1 MTGAAAGTPVPAG
14 AALRLDRDTPG
25 PWSTPVT
32 GAVARAPAVTQEEVR
47 RHNLGV
53 LLGLLHVRGA
63 ASRADLTA
71 LSGLNRSTVK
81 ALTTELADAGLV
93 REAAPVGRGGAGRPS
108 ILVEPRSEHVWA
120 LAVDIG
126 VEHLY
131 AARIGLGGV
140 VLDRRQAR
148 QPRGDGDVP
157 QVLDRVRAL
166 VEPLLAG
173 ASAEP
178 VGIGVAV
185 PGMVGGPDQMV
196 RFAPNLGWVD
206 VPLGTLLAGEL
217 GTALPVA
224 VGNEG
229 DLGVMAEHL
238 RGVAADASDA
248 IYLTG
253 EVGLGAGV
261 IVGGRPLTGA
271 GGYAGEVGHMSVNP
285 LTGRLCTCGRR
296 GCWETEVG
304 ADAVLLAIG
313 APAGSAPLEMLAARA
328 GDRTAKIAVRRVGRW
343 LGVGVANLV
352 NLLNPEVVI
361 FGGLTRDLFPLLEP
375 YVRAELESS
384 LTAPR
389 DQVRLAL
396 PGLGAD
402 SSLVGAAELAFAP
415 LLSDPLGVRL

>member
-1 MTGAAAGTPVPAG
+1 VTGTEIRV
-14 AALRLDRDTPG
+14 DRVDDG
-25 PWSTPVT
+25 PWATAVT
-32 GAVARAPAVTQEEVR
+32 GALTRAPAVTQDEVR

-53 LLGLLHVRGA
+53 LLRLLHVRGA

-71 LSGLNRSTVK
+71 ISGLNRSTVR
-81 ALTTELADAGLV
+81 ALITELVDAGLV

-108 ILVEPRSEHVWA
+108 ILVEPRSEQVWA

-126 VEHLY
+126 VQHIS

-140 VLDRRQAR
+140 VLDRGEAR
-148 QPRGDGDVP
+148 QPRGEGGVA
-157 QVLDRVRAL
+157 QVLERVRA
-166 VEPLLAG
+166 VVGPLLAAAG
-173 ASAEP
+173 GDP

-185 PGMVGGPDQMV
+185 PGMVGGPDQLV

-206 VPLGTLLAGEL
+206 VPLGGLLGAEL
-217 GTALPVA
+217 DSGLPVA

-238 RGVAADASDA
+238 RGVAADVSDA

-253 EVGLGAGV
+253 EVGLGSGV
-261 IVGGRPLTGA
+261 IIGGRPLTGA

-285 LTGRLCTCGRR
+285 ATGRLCTCGRR

-304 ADAVLLAIG
+304 ADAVVTAIG
-313 APAGSAPLEMLAARA
+313 APSGSTAEEILALTRD
-328 GDRTAKIAVRRVGRW
+328 GSRTAKAAVRRIGRW

-352 NLLNPEVVI
+352 NLFNPEVII
-361 FGGLTRDLFPLLEP
+361 FGGLTRTLFPVLEP
-375 YVRAELESS
+375 YVRAELEAA
-384 LTAPR
+384 LIAPR

-396 PGLGAD
+396 PALGAD
-402 SSLVGAAELAFAP
+402 SSLVGAGELAFAP
-415 LLSDPLGVRL
+415 LLGDPLGTRAALLSR

>member
-1 MTGAAAGTPVPAG
+1 VTGTEI
-14 AALRLDRDTPG
+14 RLDRVDGG
-25 PWSTPVT
+25 PWATAVT
-32 GAVARAPAVTQEEVR
+32 GALTRAPAVTQDEVR

-53 LLGLLHVRGA
+53 LLRLLHVRGA

-71 LSGLNRSTVK
+71 VSGLNRSTVR

-126 VEHLY
+126 VEHVS

-140 VLDRRQAR
+140 VLDRREAR
-148 QPRGDGDVP
+148 QPRGEGGVP
-157 QVLDRVRAL
+157 QVLDRVRTLA
-166 VEPLLAG
+166 EPLLAAAG
-173 ASAEP
+173 GDP

-185 PGMVGGPDQMV
+185 PGMVGGPDQLV

-206 VPLGTLLAGEL
+206 VPLGGLLAAEL
-217 GTALPVA
+217 DSTLPVA

-253 EVGLGAGV
+253 EVGLGSGV

-285 LTGRLCTCGRR
+285 ASGRLCTCGRR

-304 ADAVLLAIG
+304 ADAVVRAIG
-313 APAGSAPLEMLAARA
+313 APTGSTAEEILALVGDGGRTARA
-328 GDRTAKIAVRRVGRW
+328 AVRRIGRW

-352 NLLNPEVVI
+352 NLFNPEVIV
-361 FGGLTRDLFPLLEP
+361 FGGLTRTLFPVLEP
-375 YVRAELESS
+375 YVRAELAAA

-396 PGLGAD
+396 PALGAD

-415 LLSDPLGVRL
+415 LLGDPLGSRAALLGR

>member
-1 MTGAAAGTPVPAG
+1 
-14 AALRLDRDTPG
+14 
-25 PWSTPVT
+25 VT
-32 GAVARAPAVTQEEVR
+32 GARVRADRIESGPWTTSVTGTAARTPAVTQEEVR

-53 LLGLLHVRGA
+53 LLRQLHVRGA
-63 ASRADLTA
+63 MSRADLTA
-71 LSGLNRSTVK
+71 VSGLNRSTVR

-93 REAAPVGRGGAGRPS
+93 RQAAPVGRGGAGRPS

-126 VEHLY
+126 VEHLA

-140 VLDRRQAR
+140 VLDRREVW

-166 VEPLLAG
+166 VEPLLAT
-173 ASAEP
+173 AAAEP

-185 PGMVGGPDQMV
+185 PGMVGGPDQLV
-196 RFAPNLGWVD
+196 RFAPNLGWID
-206 VPLGTLLAGEL
+206 VPLGTLLGVEL
-217 GTALPVA
+217 DTMLPVA

-238 RGVAADASDA
+238 RGVATDASDA

-285 LTGRLCTCGRR
+285 ATGRLCTCGRR

-313 APAGSAPLEMLAARA
+313 APPGSAPAEILAQRA
-328 GDRTAKIAVRRVGRW
+328 GDRASKAAVRRVGRW

-352 NLLNPEVVI
+352 NLFNPEVVI
-361 FGGLTRDLFPLLEP
+361 FGGLTRELFPLLEP
-375 YVRAELESS
+375 YVRAELATS

-415 LLSDPLGVRL
+415 LLGDPLGARA

>member
-1 MTGAAAGTPVPAG
+1 VTGTGVRFDQVET
-14 AALRLDRDTPG
+14 G
-25 PWSTPVT
+25 PWSAAVT
-32 GAVARAPAVTQEEVR
+32 GTLARAPAVTQEEVR

-53 LLGLLHVRGA
+53 LLRLLHVRGA

-71 LSGLNRSTVK
+71 VSGLNRSTVR
-81 ALTTELADAGLV
+81 ALITELADAGLV

-126 VEHLY
+126 VEHLS

-140 VLDRRQAR
+140 VLDRREVR
-148 QPRGDGDVP
+148 LPRGEGSVP
-157 QVLDRVRAL
+157 QVLERVRAL
-166 VEPLLAG
+166 VEPLLAAAG
-173 ASAEP
+173 GDP

-185 PGMVGGPDQMV
+185 PGMVGGPDQLV
-196 RFAPNLGWVD
+196 RLAPNLGWVD
-206 VPLGTLLAGEL
+206 VPLGLLLGVEL
-217 GTALPVA
+217 GSTLPVA

-253 EVGLGAGV
+253 EVGLGSGV

-285 LTGRLCTCGRR
+285 TTGRLCTCGRR

-313 APAGSAPLEMLAARA
+313 APAGSAPEQILATMASGSRA
-328 GDRTAKIAVRRVGRW
+328 AKAAIRRIGRW

-352 NLLNPEVVI
+352 NLFNPEVVI
-361 FGGLTRDLFPLLEP
+361 FGGLTRTLFPVLEP
-375 YVRAELESS
+375 YVRAELAAA
-384 LTAPR
+384 LAAPR

-415 LLSDPLGVRL
+415 LLGDPLGARAGLVGRA

>member
-1 MTGAAAGTPVPAG
+1 VTGTGIRV
-14 AALRLDRDTPG
+14 DRVDTG
-25 PWSTPVT
+25 PWITSVT
-32 GAVARAPAVTQEEVR
+32 GALTRTPAVTQEEVR

-53 LLGLLHVRGA
+53 LLRLLHVGGA

-71 LSGLNRSTVK
+71 VSGLNRSTVR

-93 REAAPVGRGGAGRPS
+93 RESAPVGRGGAGRPS

-126 VEHLY
+126 VEHLS

-140 VLDRRQAR
+140 VLDRREGR
-148 QPRGDGDVP
+148 QPRGDGAVP

-166 VEPLLAG
+166 VEPLLEAATG
-173 ASAEP
+173 DP

-185 PGMVGGPDQMV
+185 PGMVGGPDQLV

-206 VPLGTLLAGEL
+206 VPLGLLLGAEL
-217 GTALPVA
+217 GSTLPVA

-238 RGVAADASDA
+238 RGVAAHASDA

-253 EVGLGAGV
+253 EVGLGSGV

-285 LTGRLCTCGRR
+285 ATGRLCTCGRR

-304 ADAVLLAIG
+304 ADAVLMAIG
-313 APAGSAPLEMLAARA
+313 APAGSAPEEILAATASGSRAARA
-328 GDRTAKIAVRRVGRW
+328 AVRRIGRW

-352 NLLNPEVVI
+352 NLFNPEVVI
-361 FGGLTRDLFPLLEP
+361 FGGLTRTLFPVLEP
-375 YVRAELESS
+375 YVRAELAAA
-384 LTAPR
+384 LIAPR

-415 LLSDPLGVRL
+415 LLGDPLGGRATLLGRA

>member
-1 MTGAAAGTPVPAG
+1 MTGARVRA
-14 AALRLDRDTPG
+14 DRIESG
-25 PWSTPVT
+25 PWTTSVT
-32 GAVARAPAVTQEEVR
+32 GTAARTPAVTQEEVR

-53 LLGLLHVRGA
+53 LLRQLHVRGA
-63 ASRADLTA
+63 MSRADLTA
-71 LSGLNRSTVK
+71 VSGLNRSTVR

-93 REAAPVGRGGAGRPS
+93 RQAAPVGRGGAGRPS

-126 VEHLY
+126 VEHLA

-140 VLDRRQAR
+140 VLDRREVW

-166 VEPLLAG
+166 VEPLLAT
-173 ASAEP
+173 AAAEP

-185 PGMVGGPDQMV
+185 PGMVGGPDQLV
-196 RFAPNLGWVD
+196 RFAPNLGWID
-206 VPLGTLLAGEL
+206 VPLGTLLGVEL
-217 GTALPVA
+217 DTMLPVA

-238 RGVAADASDA
+238 RGVATDASDA

-285 LTGRLCTCGRR
+285 ATGRLCTCGRR

-313 APAGSAPLEMLAARA
+313 APPGSAPAEILAQRA
-328 GDRTAKIAVRRVGRW
+328 GDRASKAAVRRVGRW

-352 NLLNPEVVI
+352 NLFNPEVVI
-361 FGGLTRDLFPLLEP
+361 FGGLTRELFPLLEP
-375 YVRAELESS
+375 YVRAELATS

-415 LLSDPLGVRL
+415 LLGDPLGARA

>member
-1 MTGAAAGTPVPAG
+1 
-14 AALRLDRDTPG
+14 
-25 PWSTPVT
+25 VT
-32 GAVARAPAVTQEEVR
+32 GSERVLDSVPWLPGRTPSVTQEEVR

-53 LLGLLHVRGA
+53 LLRLLHVRGA
-63 ASRADLTA
+63 TARADLTA
-71 LSGLNRSTVK
+71 VTGLNRSTVR
-81 ALTTELADAGLV
+81 ALTTELAEAGLV
-93 REAAPVGRGGAGRPS
+93 RESAPVGRGGAGRPS
-108 ILVEPRSEHVWA
+108 ILVEPRSEQVWA

-126 VEHLY
+126 VEHVT

-140 VLDRRQAR
+140 LLDRVESR
-148 QPRGDGDVP
+148 QPRGDTDV
-157 QVLDRVRAL
+157 QAVLDRLRTL

-173 ASAEP
+173 RASP

-185 PGMVGGPDQMV
+185 PGMVGGPDDLV
-196 RFAPNLGWVD
+196 RFAPNMGWID
-206 VPLGTLLAGEL
+206 VPLGRLVAAAL
-217 GTALPVA
+217 GGPPVS

-238 RGVAADASDA
+238 RGVAADAADVV
-248 IYLTG
+248 YLTG
-253 EVGLGAGV
+253 EVGLGGGI

-285 LTGRLCTCGRR
+285 DGGRLCTCGRR

-304 ADAVLLAIG
+304 ADAVLLASG
-313 APAGSAPLEMLAARA
+313 VPAGSPPADVLRA
-328 GDRTAKIAVRRVGRW
+328 LVTGDRATRSAARRVGRW

-352 NLLNPEVVI
+352 NLFNPEVVV
-361 FGGLTRDLFPLLEP
+361 FGGLTRLLFPVLEP
-375 YVRAELESS
+375 YVRAELSTS

-396 PGLGAD
+396 PALGAD

-415 LLSDPLGVRL
+415 LLGDPLGAR

>member
-1 MTGAAAGTPVPAG
+1 
-14 AALRLDRDTPG
+14 
-25 PWSTPVT
+25 
-32 GAVARAPAVTQEEVR
+32 
-47 RHNLGV
+47 
-53 LLGLLHVRGA
+53 VRGP
-63 ASRADLTA
+63 ASRAELTA
-71 LSGLNRSTVK
+71 VSGLNRSTVR

-126 VEHLY
+126 VEHLS
-131 AARIGLGGV
+131 AARVGLGGV
-140 VLDRRQAR
+140 VLDRREGR
-148 QPRGDGDVP
+148 QPRGDGAVP
-157 QVLDRVRAL
+157 QVLDRVRTL

-173 ASAEP
+173 ATTDP

-185 PGMVGGPDQMV
+185 PGMVGGPGQLV

-206 VPLGTLLAGEL
+206 VPLGLLL
-217 GTALPVA
+217 GAALESSLPVA

-253 EVGLGAGV
+253 EVGLGSGV

-285 LTGRLCTCGRR
+285 GAGRLCTCGRR

-304 ADAVLLAIG
+304 ADAVLRALG
-313 APAGSAPLEMLAARA
+313 APAESTPAEILAASTDCGRA
-328 GDRTAKIAVRRVGRW
+328 AKAAVRRIGRW

-352 NLLNPEVVI
+352 NLFNPEVVV
-361 FGGLTRDLFPLLEP
+361 FGGLTRTLFPVLEP
-375 YVRAELESS
+375 YVRAELEAA

-389 DQVRLAL
+389 DQVRLEL

-402 SSLVGAAELAFAP
+402 SSLLGAAELAFAP
-415 LLSDPLGVRL
+415 LLGDPVGSRTSLPAPA

>member
-1 MTGAAAGTPVPAG
+1 VLSGADVSGTGV
-14 AALRLDRDTPG
+14 RVDRVEHG
-25 PWSTPVT
+25 PWATAVT
-32 GAVARAPAVTQEEVR
+32 GAVTRTPAVTQEEVR

-53 LLGLLHVRGA
+53 LLRILHVRGA
-63 ASRADLTA
+63 TSRSDLTA
-71 LSGLNRSTVK
+71 VSGLNRSTVR

-93 REAAPVGRGGAGRPS
+93 RESAPVGRGGAGRPS

-126 VEHLY
+126 VEHLS
-131 AARIGLGGV
+131 AARIGLGGM
-140 VLDRRQAR
+140 VLDRREAR
-148 QPRGDGDVP
+148 QPRDEGDVT

-166 VEPLLAG
+166 VEPLLATATG
-173 ASAEP
+173 DP

-185 PGMVGGPDQMV
+185 PGMVGGPDQLV
-196 RFAPNLGWVD
+196 RLAPNLGWVD
-206 VPLGTLLAGEL
+206 VPLGKLLGVEL
-217 GTALPVA
+217 DTALPVA

-253 EVGLGAGV
+253 EVGLGGGI

-285 LTGRLCTCGRR
+285 ATGRLCTCGRR

-313 APAGSAPLEMLAARA
+313 APAGSAPAEMLAARA
-328 GDRTAKIAVRRVGRW
+328 GDRTSKAAVRRVGRW
-343 LGVGVANLV
+343 LGIGVANLV
-352 NLLNPEVVI
+352 NLFNPEVVI
-361 FGGLTRDLFPLLEP
+361 FGGLTRTLFPLLEP
-375 YVRAELESS
+375 YVRAELAAA

-415 LLSDPLGVRL
+415 LLGDPLGARA

>member
-1 MTGAAAGTPVPAG
+1 MTGT
-14 AALRLDRDTPG
+14 RLDRVDTG
-25 PWSTPVT
+25 PWATQITGTAARTP
-32 GAVARAPAVTQEEVR
+32 AITQDEVR

-53 LLGLLHVRGA
+53 LLRLLHVGGA

-71 LSGLNRSTVK
+71 VSGMNRSTVK
-81 ALTTELADAGLV
+81 ALITELGEAGLV
-93 REAAPVGRGGAGRPS
+93 RESAPVGRGGAGRPS
-108 ILVEPRSEHVWA
+108 ILVEPRSEQVWA
-120 LAVDIG
+120 LAVDVG
-126 VEHLY
+126 VEHLS

-140 VLDRRQAR
+140 VLDRREAR
-148 QPRGDGDVP
+148 QPRGEGDVP
-157 QVLDRVRAL
+157 QVLDRVREL
-166 VEPLLAG
+166 VEPLLATAPG
-173 ASAEP
+173 DP

-185 PGMVGGPDQMV
+185 PGMVGGPDQLV

-206 VPLGTLLAGEL
+206 VPLGRLLAAAL
-217 GTALPVA
+217 GSRLPVA

-238 RGVAADASDA
+238 RGVASDASDA

-253 EVGLGAGV
+253 EVGLGGGI

-271 GGYAGEVGHMSVNP
+271 GGYAGEVGHMSINP
-285 LTGRLCTCGRR
+285 ATGRLCTCGRR

-313 APAGSAPLEMLAARA
+313 APAGSAPAEMLAAARA
-328 GDRTAKIAVRRVGRW
+328 GDRTAKAALRRVGRW

-352 NLLNPEVVI
+352 NLFNPEVVI
-361 FGGLTRDLFPLLEP
+361 FGGLTRTLFPLLEP
-375 YVRAELESS
+375 YLRAELAAA

-389 DQVRLAL
+389 DQVRLEL

-415 LLSDPLGVRL
+415 LLGDPLGARA